1 MEQLKQALAAH
12 GIPSSGIAQLTAF
25 EARNG
30 LSVLDEAEFK
40 QMQEYFDSFPVHQ
53 FLVPLLADGNSNYW
67 CLYVGGPLKNMICYV
82 SHEEVDLA
90 SRFRSLASFVAA
102 SNAQPTG
109 DDPGDIAAALFDFPS
124 RQIPPTYAQD
134 REIIRKLHTALA
146 AETADDE
153 QRTQTA
159 FALLALTA
167 PPDTETTL
175 YPFLDDAA
183 MYVQE
188 RAIELLGF
196 HHYQPALAN
205 TMGSLPPK
213 SHSRKS
219 LPLSSLSLCP
229 PVAAG

>member
-1 MEQLKQALAAH
+1 MEHLKQALAAH
-12 GIPSSGIAQLTAF
+12 GIPGSAIAQLAAF
-25 EARNG
+25 ESRDG
-30 LSVLDEAEFK
+30 LSGLDEVEFG
-40 QMQEYFDSFPVHQ
+40 QMQEYFGSFPVYQ

-90 SRFRSLASFVAA
+90 PRFRSLASFLAA
-102 SNAQPTG
+102 LNAQAVSE
-109 DDPGDIAAALFDFPS
+109 DPGDIAAALFDFPS

-134 REIIRKLHTALA
+134 QEIIRKLHTVLA

-153 QRTQTA
+153 RRTQTA

-167 PPDTETTL
+167 PPDIETTL
-175 YPFLDDAA
+175 YPFLDDED

-196 HHYQPALAN
+196 HHYQPALAKLTELATTAQHN
-205 TMGSLPPK
+205 GQL
-213 SHSRKS
+213 
-219 LPLSSLSLCP
+219 
-229 PVAAG
+229 AAKIALQKITASQQP

>member
-12 GIPSSGIAQLTAF
+12 GIPGSAIAQLAAF
-25 EARNG
+25 ETRNG

-40 QMQEYFDSFPVHQ
+40 QMQEYFGSFPIYR

-90 SRFRSLASFVAA
+90 PRFRSLASFLAA
-102 SNAQPTG
+102 SNAQPAS

-124 RQIPPTYAQD
+124 RQVSPTYAQD

-153 QRTQTA
+153 RRTQTA
-159 FALLALTA
+159 FALLVLTA
-167 PPDTETTL
+167 PPDIETTL
-175 YPFLDDAA
+175 YPFLDDAD

-196 HHYQPALAN
+196 HHYQPALAKLTELVTTAQHN
-205 TMGSLPPK
+205 GQL
-213 SHSRKS
+213 
-219 LPLSSLSLCP
+219 
-229 PVAAG
+229 AAKIALQKITASQQS